1 MRAYAQ
7 ESGGGA
13 GTGEGAGEA
22 GAEETVTVELP
33 ASSVVEDTAEDV
45 PQQVDVDPGA
55 LLERVDAWVD
65 GAVRLV
71 PNIAVALLLI
81 LVVALVAAGIG
92 RLIRSRLEGRG
103 RRDLGRM
110 VGSLVKWALI
120 LGAVLLGLTI
130 ILPTLRPGDLVAG
143 LGIGSVAIG
152 FAFKDILQNWL
163 SGLLILLRQPFDI
176 GDQIVVGGYEGT
188 VERIE
193 TRSTIIKTYDGQR
206 AVIPNGQVYTSA
218 LLVKTAQ
225 PLRRSQYDIGIGYG
239 DGIDHAVEVLTRT
252 LRETEGVEA
261 DPRAEALVWDLSA
274 SWVTLRMRWWTKS
287 DRASEVQTWSRVLR
301 ASKLALDE
309 AGIDMPYDTQVQLW
323 HDQTETTDGIR
334 SAQREGWPSNGEDP
348 GPARHEKQ
356 GEKRNGKR
364 EDARTAEGDR
374 RPDDAGQRRDAA

>member
-7 ESGGGA
+7 ESGGTGQDA
-13 GTGEGAGEA
+13 AGEG
-22 GAEETVTVELP
+22 TVTVELP

-55 LLERVDAWVD
+55 LLERVDSWVD
-65 GAVRLV
+65 GAVRLL
-71 PNIAVALLLI
+71 PNIATAIVLVA
-81 LVVALVAAGIG
+81 VAALVAAGIG

-130 ILPTLRPGDLVAG
+130 VLPTLRPGDLVAG

-163 SGLLILLRQPFDI
+163 SGLLILLRQPFEI
-176 GDQIVVGGYEGT
+176 GDQIVIGGYEGT

-206 AVIPNGQVYTSA
+206 AVIPNGEVYTSA

-225 PLRRSQYDIGIGYG
+225 PLRRSQYDVGIGYG
-239 DGIDHAVEVLTRT
+239 DGIDKAVEVLTRT

-274 SWVTLRMRWWTKS
+274 SWVTLRMRWWTRS

-301 ASKLALDE
+301 ATKLALDE

-323 HDQTETTDGIR
+323 HDQTEATDGLR
-334 SAQREGWPSNGEDP
+334 AAQREGWPSDGDDP
-348 GPARHEKQ
+348 GPARHERREARPDAR
-356 GEKRNGKR
+356 GARNG
-364 EDARTAEGDR
+364 DGEGAAA
-374 RPDDAGQRRDAA
+374 PRRDAA

>member
-7 ESGGGA
+7 ESGGESG
-13 GTGEGAGEA
+13 
-22 GAEETVTVELP
+22 GAEADGDTVTVELP

-55 LLERVDAWVD
+55 LLERVDSWVD
-65 GAVRLV
+65 GAVKLL
-71 PNIAVALLLI
+71 PNIALAII
-81 LVVALVAAGIG
+81 LVLVAALIAAGIG

-110 VGSLVKWALI
+110 IGSLVKWALI
-120 LGAVLLGLTI
+120 LGAFLLGLTI
-130 ILPTLRPGDLVAG
+130 VLPTLRPGDLVAG

-163 SGLLILLRQPFDI
+163 SGLLILLRQPFEI
-176 GDQIVVGGYEGT
+176 GDQIVIGGYEGT

-206 AVIPNGQVYTSA
+206 AVIPNGEVYTSA

-239 DGIDHAVEVLTRT
+239 DGIDYAVEVLTRT

-274 SWVTLRMRWWTKS
+274 SWVTLRMRWWTRS

-301 ASKLALDE
+301 AAKLALDE
-309 AGIDMPYDTQVQLW
+309 AGIDMPYDTQVQLF
-323 HDQTETTDGIR
+323 HDQTEATDGTR
-334 SAQREGWPSNGEDP
+334 SAQREGWPSDGDDP
-348 GPARHEKQ
+348 GPARHEKR
-356 GEKRNGKR
+356 GAER
-364 EDARTAEGDR
+364 EAERG
-374 RPDDAGQRRDAA
+374 DAANGGERPTA